1 MTVLDFQAR
10 YIKTT
15 YLLVSLLIQSKRWH
29 NCSCQIW
36 LTWHSVCAVFGRNV
50 SQHREHCQHMAVIN
64 YKCVAVRTTVGYC
77 TPLKKPLQAV
87 LFKVSAGSFCA
98 ELSTRLFTKQEPKE
112 FIQRNMHVFIN
123 IHQQGCVLL
132 VALKLHSQFLHLAN
146 KSCPV
151 STCIN
156 RNDRSVWMH
165 MNGLLCDP
173 LSSLLQNCRYH
184 AVRCSV

>member
-1 MTVLDFQAR
+1 MCRKASRLPENTRRRRRTGGKWRMTVLDFQAR

-50 SQHREHCQHMAVIN
+50 
-64 YKCVAVRTTVGYC
+64 RTTVGYC

-87 LFKVSAGSFCA
+87 LFKVSAGPFCA

-112 FIQRNMHVFIN
+112 FIQRNMNVFIN
-123 IHQQGCVLL
+123 IPQQGCVPLAVSSPTNTIIAGGSSE
-132 VALKLHSQFLHLAN
+132 VAFTVFA
-146 KSCPV
+146 P
-151 STCIN
+151 
-156 RNDRSVWMH
+156 R
-165 MNGLLCDP
+165 
-173 LSSLLQNCRYH
+173 
-184 AVRCSV
+184 